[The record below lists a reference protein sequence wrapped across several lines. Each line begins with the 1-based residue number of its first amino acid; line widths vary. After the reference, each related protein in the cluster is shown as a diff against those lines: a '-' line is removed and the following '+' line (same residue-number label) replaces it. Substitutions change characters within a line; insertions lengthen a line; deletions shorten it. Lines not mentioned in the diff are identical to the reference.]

1 MKRRLRSPF
10 CFLATGLAVILF
22 VDFAEVGVGDV
33 RINLRRVYG
42 GVAEELLH
50 TADVGTVT

>member
-1 MKRRLRSPF
+1 M
-10 CFLATGLAVILF
+10 ILF